1 MSWAGH
7 LPEPRT
13 LMSSSTA
20 PPFETLL
27 QMIAQAAPRP
37 LYPVDFVSGT
47 GVPKERLEGPLE
59 QLRLAGLIAFTPWVA
74 GKGQGF
80 ELTPHGADVLRS
92 PRLMAGLRRGYLPAA
107 REVMPE
113 EEDIDPHVKGTALGR
128 GDAVRRALLKR

>member
-27 QMIAQAAPRP
+27 QMIAQTAPRP
-37 LYPVDFVSGT
+37 WYAVDFVNSK
-47 GVPKERLEGPLE
+47 GVPRDRLDQPLD
-59 QLRLAGLIAFTPWVA
+59 QLRLAGLIAFAPWVS

-92 PRLMAGLRRGYLPAA
+92 PRLMAGVRRGYLPAA
-107 REVMPE
+107 RDVMP
-113 EEDIDPHVKGTALGR
+113 EEDIDPHVQGTALGR
-128 GDAVRRALLKR
+128 GD